1 MVNIYCSAFGLFGV
15 VKNFTTQELKMK
27 FQIRQF
33 RAKGYAGIPQRKYQT
48 RDRKQQNG
56 FFYFEVKFRK
66 YTSHHFL
73 LVKKD

>member
-48 RDRKQQNG
+48 RDRKQQSGLILTLRLNSENILHTIS
-56 FFYFEVKFRK
+56 Y
-66 YTSHHFL
+66 
-73 LVKKD
+73 